1 MPYTQ
6 QGQLPSSP
14 AKLLLETCS
23 DTFSEVHHNMLFSFI
38 GIDFNNASFTIEVPA
53 ETTRIRITNI
63 TIVDDNVNER
73 EEVFVLVARIL
84 NEGRYVAC
92 FQLYENGPCKNE
104 GQIGGI
110 RLRIRDNDGKYC
122 ITVYIASD
130 SDMTIL

>member
-1 MPYTQ
+1 MQTNV
-6 QGQLPSSP
+6 L
-14 AKLLLETCS
+14 
-23 DTFSEVHHNMLFSFI
+23 TFSEVHHNMLFSFI

-53 ETTRIRITNI
+53 ETTRIWITNI

-73 EEVFVLVARIL
+73 ELEEVFVLVARIL
-84 NEGRYVAC
+84 NEVPYVAC

-122 ITVYIASD
+122 ITVYIASN